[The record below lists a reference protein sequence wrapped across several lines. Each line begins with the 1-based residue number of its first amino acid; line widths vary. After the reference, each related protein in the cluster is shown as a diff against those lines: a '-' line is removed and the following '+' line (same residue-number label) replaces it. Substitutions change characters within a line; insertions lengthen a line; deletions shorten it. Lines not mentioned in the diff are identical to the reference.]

1 MTEDDLVARTEIAVV
16 GDLASAYPDLTVR
29 EHLQL
34 VAVAHG
40 AGRGA
45 AALVDRALQ
54 ECRLDDHGDA
64 LPGSLSSGQLQ
75 ALQLAAVLVR
85 PRRLLVLDEPEQRL
99 DPGARRWLAG
109 LLTAEKTAGAAL
121 LLATHHTELA
131 AAVADHA
138 IVLSDGAVVAEGP
151 PPRGAG
157 RCRMSTVNDRAGP
170 VAVPDSTGPTFA
182 LLRELRRGR
191 ARKQAASIAF
201 WIYLALFIVAVWG
214 GSLIVAAYRALRH
227 PPPPTGVSLR
237 VLHAPPAG
245 LAALALLVLLLLVR
259 DALWRG
265 PVTVPGATVDWLLG
279 TPVDRRRLLRP
290 RFRLSAAGAIAGRR
304 RGRHRARRRPGRA
317 GPGRPGRRATCS
329 G

>member
-1 MTEDDLVARTEIAVV
+1 MPSDLLELTGVSRSYGDRVALAPIDLAVTAGQCVAVLGVNGSGKSTLLRIAAGRDRPSSGQVRYGGRPMTEDDLVARTEIAVV

-40 AGRGA
+40 AGVTA
-45 AALVDRALQ
+45 PAQVDRALR

-75 ALQLAAVLVR
+75 ALQLATVLVR

-109 LLTAEKTAGAAL
+109 LLAAEKTAGAAL

-151 PPRGAG
+151 PP
-157 RCRMSTVNDRAGP
+157 
-170 VAVPDSTGPTFA
+170 VA
-182 LLRELRRGR
+182 
-191 ARKQAASIAF
+191 
-201 WIYLALFIVAVWG
+201 
-214 GSLIVAAYRALRH
+214 
-227 PPPPTGVSLR
+227 
-237 VLHAPPAG
+237 
-245 LAALALLVLLLLVR
+245 LAAVE
-259 DALWRG
+259 
-265 PVTVPGATVDWLLG
+265 
-279 TPVDRRRLLRP
+279 
-290 RFRLSAAGAIAGRR
+290 
-304 RGRHRARRRPGRA
+304 
-317 GPGRPGRRATCS
+317 
-329 G
+329 

>member
-1 MTEDDLVARTEIAVV
+1 MPSDLLELTGVSRSYGDRVALAPIDLAVTAGQCVAVLGVNGSGKSTLLRIAAGRDRPSSGQVRYAGLPMTEDDLVARTEIAVV

-40 AGRGA
+40 AGVTA
-45 AALVDRALQ
+45 PAQVDRALR

-75 ALQLAAVLVR
+75 ALQLATVLVR

-151 PPRGAG
+151 PP
-157 RCRMSTVNDRAGP
+157 
-170 VAVPDSTGPTFA
+170 VA
-182 LLRELRRGR
+182 
-191 ARKQAASIAF
+191 
-201 WIYLALFIVAVWG
+201 
-214 GSLIVAAYRALRH
+214 
-227 PPPPTGVSLR
+227 
-237 VLHAPPAG
+237 
-245 LAALALLVLLLLVR
+245 LAAVE
-259 DALWRG
+259 
-265 PVTVPGATVDWLLG
+265 
-279 TPVDRRRLLRP
+279 
-290 RFRLSAAGAIAGRR
+290 
-304 RGRHRARRRPGRA
+304 
-317 GPGRPGRRATCS
+317 
-329 G
+329 

>member
-1 MTEDDLVARTEIAVV
+1 MPSDLLELTGVSRSYGDRVALAPIDLAVTAGQCVAVLGVNGSGKSTLLRIAAGRDQPSSGQVRYAGRAMTEDDLVARTEIAVV

-40 AGRGA
+40 AGGTA
-45 AALVDRALQ
+45 PAQVDRALR

-75 ALQLAAVLVR
+75 ALQLATVLVR

-138 IVLSDGAVVAEGP
+138 VVLSDGAVVAEGP
-151 PPRGAG
+151 PP
-157 RCRMSTVNDRAGP
+157 
-170 VAVPDSTGPTFA
+170 VA
-182 LLRELRRGR
+182 L
-191 ARKQAASIAF
+191 ASIQ
-201 WIYLALFIVAVWG
+201 
-214 GSLIVAAYRALRH
+214 
-227 PPPPTGVSLR
+227 
-237 VLHAPPAG
+237 
-245 LAALALLVLLLLVR
+245 
-259 DALWRG
+259 
-265 PVTVPGATVDWLLG
+265 
-279 TPVDRRRLLRP
+279 
-290 RFRLSAAGAIAGRR
+290 
-304 RGRHRARRRPGRA
+304 
-317 GPGRPGRRATCS
+317 
-329 G
+329 